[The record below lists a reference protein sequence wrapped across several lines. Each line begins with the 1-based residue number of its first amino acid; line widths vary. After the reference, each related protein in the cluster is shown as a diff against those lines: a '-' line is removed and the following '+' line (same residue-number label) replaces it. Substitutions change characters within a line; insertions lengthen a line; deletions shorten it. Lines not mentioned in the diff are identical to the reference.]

1 MLDSEENGPA
11 AVTYQKDTFIAFIDK
26 DAIENGRK
34 HLSIAKVSIFM
45 ISNLITDQSLILF
58 LD

>member
-34 HLSIAKVSIFM
+34 HLSVGKVSNIY
-45 ISNLITDQSLILF
+45 DQ
-58 LD
+58 